1 MNILTFDI
9 EEWFHILDFEET
21 RSEEQW
27 RNYEVRIYQNVE
39 RLFRILDETNSRATF
54 FVIGWI
60 AKTYPDLVKQIAAK
74 YQIGSHTMNH
84 QLIWEQ
90 TPAEF
95 RDDVSSS
102 VKFLEDL
109 TGQKVTTFRVPGFSI
124 RESEGWAFETLA
136 ELGITTDCS
145 VFPATAECPPTAAQ
159 CRVLSVVVA

>member
-21 RSEEQW
+21 RNEEQW
-27 RNYEVRIYQNVE
+27 RTYEVRIYENVE
-39 RLFRILDETNSRATF
+39 RLFRILEDTNSRATF
-54 FVIGWI
+54 FVVGWI
-60 AKTYPDLVKQIAAK
+60 AKNYPDLVRRIAEK

-95 RDDVSSS
+95 REDVESS

-109 TGQKVTTFRVPGFSI
+109 TGKKVTSFRVPGFSI

-145 VFPATAECPPTAAQ
+145 V
-159 CRVLSVVVA
+159 